1 MCGEPILSLQ
11 RCTAMALQPAFNFKQ
26 WIDEHRHLLKPPVG
40 NQQVYKD
47 NKDFIVMVVGGP
59 NSRKDYHVNNGEEFF
74 FQLEGDIVLKVIDEG
89 EFKDIHIKEGSIFLL
104 PPNVPHSPRRG
115 PNTVGLVMER
125 YRDESELDGFQWY
138 CENCHTK
145 LYEEYIPVSDIVGQL
160 PVVMDAFWASEER
173 RTCSNCGQ
181 VMEKPD

>member
-1 MCGEPILSLQ
+1 
-11 RCTAMALQPAFNFKQ
+11 MAIQPAFNIHQ
-26 WIDEHRHLLKPPVG
+26 WIDEHRHLLKHPVG

-74 FQLEGDIVLKVIDEG
+74 YQLEGDITLKVIDEG
-89 EFKDIHIKEGSIFLL
+89 EFKDIHVKAGDIFLL

-115 PNTVGLVMER
+115 PNTVGLVLER
-125 YRDESELDGFQWY
+125 YRDEKELDGFQWY
-138 CENCHTK
+138 CENCNTK

-160 PVVMDAFWASEER
+160 PVVMDAFWASEEK
-173 RTCSNCGQ
+173 RTCSKCGE
-181 VMEKPD
+181 VMQKPAPVQ